1 MTALKW
7 VPSTPSLNL
16 GTLNDLLPLGIFA
29 EGDISGNWEEST
41 FKVFRLTNPPKDTES

>member
-7 VPSTPSLNL
+7 VLSTPSLNL

-29 EGDISGNWEEST
+29 QGDISGDWEENT
-41 FKVFRLTNPPKDTES
+41 FKVFRRKNPPKYTEI

>member
-29 EGDISGNWEEST
+29 QGDIRGDLEEST
-41 FKVFRLTNPPKDTES
+41 FKILRLKNPPKETEI